1 MTSVGGKVDSKFD
14 GGGGGM
20 ARKSNLSGKF
30 ERFRVEVF
38 VKELKLGRLGSPD
51 LSFELRFFLSFL
63 ILTHM
68 TSTTYLNRSEIN
80 SEIVTVLVISM
91 IFSKIVG

>member
-14 GGGGGM
+14 WGGWLGNRTYLGSLRGFE
-20 ARKSNLSGKF
+20 LKF
-30 ERFRVEVF
+30 LY
-38 VKELKLGRLGSPD
+38 KELKLGRLGSPD